1 MDHPRTPTT
10 TAAAD
15 GPSPAAAPR
24 RVVVLGSTGSIGVNT
39 LAVIEHL
46 TRSGKHPF
54 QVVGLAGGRNAKQ
67 LGEQAKRFDC
77 AALAIAEPGA
87 AGPLSAEH
95 VFTGPDAA
103 TRLVEHTR
111 PDVVVS
117 AIVGAAGLPATVAA
131 LKQGGVVALANKE
144 TLVAA
149 GAWVMPLAKQHGAT
163 LIPIDSEHSAI
174 FQALG
179 QTTDTTGVR
188 RVVLTASGGPFREWS
203 AQRMRDATPEQ
214 ALNHPTWNMGPKITI
229 DSATMMNKALEIIE
243 AHHLFGLPPEKIDA
257 VIHPQSVVH
266 SFVEFADHSVL
277 AQLGPPDMRT
287 PIQVALTHP
296 ERVAGCSDQLD
307 WNKLRQLDFQPPDA
321 ERFPALMLAYDCIR
335 AGGTAGAVLNA
346 ANEVAVQAFLEQR
359 IRFGRIVELV
369 GEALAAIPAVAIDS
383 LDDVLQADQ
392 QARDFVTAS
401 LRSTAPPGIAPG
413 SAPENTT
420 GTSTAPPVS
429 PTS

>member
-1 MDHPRTPTT
+1 MEYPRPPIPD
-10 TAAAD
+10 AARRPAR
-15 GPSPAAAPR
+15 PSVPASPR

-46 TRSGKHPF
+46 TRTGKRPF
-54 QVVGLAGGRNAKQ
+54 EIVGLAAGSNAKQ
-67 LGEQAKRFDC
+67 LAAQAKRFSC
-77 AALAIAEPGA
+77 PAVALATASSSPGSIAD
-87 AGPLSAEH
+87 H
-95 VFTGPDAA
+95 VFTGSDAA
-103 TRLVEHTR
+103 TQLVEHTL

-117 AIVGAAGLPATVAA
+117 AIVGAAGLAATVAA
-131 LKQGGVVALANKE
+131 LRQGCTVALANKE

-149 GAWVMPLAKQHGAT
+149 GEWVMPLAREHGAT
-163 LIPIDSEHSAI
+163 LIPVDSEHSAI

-179 QTTDTTGVR
+179 QTNNTAGVR

-203 AQRMRDATPEQ
+203 AERMREATPEQ

-243 AHHLFGLPPEKIDA
+243 AHHLFALPAEKIDA

-307 WNKLRQLDFQPPDA
+307 WQKLRQLDFQPPDV
-321 ERFPALMLAYDCIR
+321 ERFPALKLAYDCIR
-335 AGGTAGAVLNA
+335 AGGTAGAILNA
-346 ANEVAVQAFLEQR
+346 ANEVAVQAFLEHR

-369 GEALAAIPAVAIDS
+369 GEALAALDPTPIQS
-383 LDDVLQADQ
+383 LDDVFRADQ
-392 QARDFVTAS
+392 QARDFVTS
-401 LRSTAPPGIAPG
+401 ILQ
-413 SAPENTT
+413 
-420 GTSTAPPVS
+420 TSTATPTPPVA

>member
-1 MDHPRTPTT
+1 MDNPRSPT

-15 GPSPAAAPR
+15 GPSPAATPR

-67 LGEQAKRFDC
+67 LAEQAKQFNC
-77 AALAIAEPGA
+77 AAVAIAEPGA
-87 AGPLSAEH
+87 AAPLSADH

-103 TRLVEHTR
+103 TQLVEHTR

-131 LKQGGVVALANKE
+131 LKQGCVVALANKE

-179 QTTDTTGVR
+179 QTTETTGVR

-203 AQRMRDATPEQ
+203 AERMRDATPEQ
-214 ALNHPTWNMGPKITI
+214 ALNHPTWDMGPKITI

-243 AHHLFGLPPEKIDA
+243 AHHLFALPPEKIDV
-257 VIHPQSVVH
+257 VIHPQSIVH
-266 SFVEFADHSVL
+266 SFVEFADHSIL

-296 ERVAGCSDQLD
+296 QRVAGCSDQLD

-321 ERFPALMLAYDCIR
+321 ERFPALKLAYDCIR
-335 AGGTAGAVLNA
+335 TGASGGGTAGAILNA

-369 GEALAAIPAVAIDS
+369 GEALTAISAVPIES
-383 LDDVLQADQ
+383 LNDVFQADQ
-392 QARDFVTAS
+392 QARDFVTSA
-401 LRSTAPPGIAPG
+401 LRSSASPGIAP
-413 SAPENTT
+413 
-420 GTSTAPPVS
+420 GTSTAPPVA